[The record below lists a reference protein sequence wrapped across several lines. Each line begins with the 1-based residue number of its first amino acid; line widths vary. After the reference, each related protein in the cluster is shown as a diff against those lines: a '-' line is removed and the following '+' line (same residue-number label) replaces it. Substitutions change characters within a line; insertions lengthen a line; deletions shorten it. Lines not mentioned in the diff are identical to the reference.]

1 MAVDIS
7 NRPPI
12 FQLLRMS
19 QDLGQSYLNN
29 GLNFTPTIHHD
40 TYPYIDP
47 ARSDLS
53 GKYVFITGASKG
65 VGKVIALSYAK
76 AGAAGIA
83 LGARSPLGPVV
94 DEIIEAARSAGREEP
109 RVVTL
114 RLDVTDR
121 ASVESAARDV
131 SEIFD
136 GRLDVLINNA
146 GYLSPFAGI
155 PDTDPDDWWRD
166 WEVNV
171 KGVYLVTRSFW
182 PLLLKSTLRIII
194 NVTSMGALMTPA
206 HGTAYG
212 GAKLAGMHFTEHVNK
227 DHGAGKDSMLVI
239 AVHPGA
245 VKTELALGLP
255 EDYHEIL
262 NDEPALAGDTM
273 VWLTR
278 GRREWLGGRYI
289 SANWDM
295 EQLSGK
301 REEIEKGELL
311 KLRLAVNTF
320 PTP

>member
-1 MAVDIS
+1 
-7 NRPPI
+7 
-12 FQLLRMS
+12 MS
-19 QDLGQSYLNN
+19 QDLGQPYSNS
-29 GLNFTPTIHHD
+29 GLNFTPTTHHD

-47 ARSDLS
+47 TRSDLG

-121 ASVESAARDV
+121 QSVESAARDV

-146 GYLSPFAGI
+146 GYLSRFASI
-155 PDTDPDDWWRD
+155 PNTDPDDWWRD

-182 PLLLKSTLRIII
+182 PLLLKSNLRIII
-194 NVTSMGALMTPA
+194 NVTSRDALTNPT

-212 GAKLAGMHFTEHVNK
+212 GAKLAGMRFTEHINQ
-227 DHGAGKDSMLVI
+227 DHGVGKDNMLVI

-245 VKTELALGLP
+245 IKTELALGLP
-255 EDYHEIL
+255 DDYHEIL
-262 NDEPALAGDTM
+262 NDEPALAGDTL

-295 EQLSGK
+295 EQLSER
-301 REEIEKGELL
+301 REVIVNGDLL
-311 KLRLAVNTF
+311 KIRLSVNAF
-320 PTP
+320 PAS

>member
-1 MAVDIS
+1 
-7 NRPPI
+7 
-12 FQLLRMS
+12 MS
-19 QDLGQSYLNN
+19 QDQGQPNSND
-29 GLNFTPTIHHD
+29 GLNFTSTTHHD

-47 ARSDLS
+47 TRSDLS

-65 VGKVIALSYAK
+65 VGKVIALSYAR

-94 DEIIEAARSAGREEP
+94 DEIIGAARSAGREEP

-121 ASVESAARDV
+121 ESVESAARDV

-146 GYLSPFAGI
+146 GYLSRFAGI
-155 PDTDPDDWWRD
+155 PETDPDDWWRD

-182 PLLLKSTLRIII
+182 PLLLKSNLRIII
-194 NVTSMGALMTPA
+194 NVTSMGALKNPTY
-206 HGTAYG
+206 GTAYG
-212 GAKLAGMHFTEHVNK
+212 GAKLAGMQFTEHIDQ
-227 DHGAGKDSMLVI
+227 DHGVGKDSMLVI
-239 AVHPGA
+239 AVHPGS

-255 EDYHEIL
+255 DDYHEIL

-295 EQLSGK
+295 EQLSAK
-301 REEIEKGELL
+301 RDEILNGDLL

-320 PTP
+320 PAPR